1 MGTHI
6 SLSELNALVREVI
19 SLSMDE
25 AYWVVAEVSELR
37 TAANGHCYLELVEKD
52 ASGRGLRAKA
62 SAHVWRNAWPLL
74 RMHFEE
80 RTGQRL
86 SAGMKVLVQVEVEFH
101 ELYGYSLNVTDI
113 DPTYT
118 LGDLAQQRQEIL
130 RQLEADGVLTLNK
143 ELPLPRPLPRIAVV
157 SSASAAGY
165 GDFIRQLD
173 ASPYRFEVT
182 LFPAVMQ
189 GGDVEQSIIAALD
202 EIASRQEAFAC
213 VCILRGGGAV
223 SDLQGFESYA
233 LAANVAQ
240 FPLPVLTGIGHER
253 DDTVIDLVAHTRLKT
268 PTAVAAFLIE
278 TCHGEEELLSDL
290 ETRIC
295 AGAAQKLRREQE
307 RFARTAGRI
316 RLSAAQFSSRGRERL
331 LRLGNRMTLAAQGRI
346 AAERTALGRLAERL
360 PALTQSRMERERN
373 RLALHEKHISLA
385 SPERILSL
393 GYSITTR
400 DGRIVRDAEALQ
412 PGDIIETRLSKG
424 TVRSRITEENEKR

>member
-1 MGTHI
+1 MDTHI

-37 TAANGHCYLELVEKD
+37 TAANGHCYMELVEKD
-52 ASGRGLRAKA
+52 ATGRGLRAKA
-62 SAHVWRNAWPLL
+62 AAHVWRNTWPLL
-74 RMHFEE
+74 RSHFEE

-86 SAGMKVLVQVEVEFH
+86 AAGMKVLVQVEVEFH

-118 LGDLAQQRQEIL
+118 LGDMAQRRQEIL
-130 RQLEADGVLTLNK
+130 RQLEEDGVLTLNK
-143 ELPLPRPLPRIAVV
+143 ELPLPRPLTHIAVV

-165 GDFIRQLD
+165 GDFIRQLE
-173 ASPYRFEVT
+173 ASPYSFSVK

-189 GGDVEQSIIAALD
+189 GDGVEQSVISALD
-202 EIASRQEAFAC
+202 AIASSGEDFAC

-240 FPLPVLTGIGHER
+240 FPLPILTGIGHER

-278 TCHGEEELLSDL
+278 TCREEVELLQDL
-290 ETRIC
+290 EARVTTSV
-295 AGAAQKLRREQE
+295 AARLQREKE
-307 RFARTAGRI
+307 RFAQTAR
-316 RLSAAQFSSRGRERL
+316 RAQLSAVQFSSRGRERL
-331 LRLGNRMTLAAQGRI
+331 IRLGSRMALASRERIAKEHLRLA
-346 AAERTALGRLAERL
+346 RLAER
-360 PALTQSRMERERN
+360 AATTTTSRMERERN
-373 RLALHEKHISLA
+373 RLALIEKHLQMA
-385 SPERILSL
+385 SPDRILRL
-393 GYSITTR
+393 GYSITTIN
-400 DGRIVRDAEALQ
+400 GRIVKNAGDVR
-412 PGDIIETRLSKG
+412 PGDILETRLMKG
-424 TVRSRITEENEKR
+424 RLTSQVTEKHETS

>member
-37 TAANGHCYLELVEKD
+37 TAANGHCYMELVEKD
-52 ASGRGLRAKA
+52 ATGRGLRAKA
-62 SAHVWRNAWPLL
+62 AAHVWRNTWPLL
-74 RMHFEE
+74 RSHFEE

-86 SAGMKVLVQVEVEFH
+86 AAGMKVLVQVEVEFH

-118 LGDLAQQRQEIL
+118 LGDMAQRRQEIL
-130 RQLEADGVLTLNK
+130 RQLEEDGVLTLNK
-143 ELPLPRPLPRIAVV
+143 ELPLPRPLTHIAVV

-165 GDFIRQLD
+165 GDFIRQLE
-173 ASPYRFEVT
+173 ASPYSFCVK

-189 GGDVEQSIIAALD
+189 GDGVEQSVISALD
-202 EIASRQEAFAC
+202 AIASSGEDFGC

-233 LAANVAQ
+233 LAANVTQ
-240 FPLPVLTGIGHER
+240 FPLPILTGIGHER

-278 TCHGEEELLSDL
+278 TCREEVELLQDL
-290 ETRIC
+290 EARITTSVT
-295 AGAAQKLRREQE
+295 ARLQREKE
-307 RFARTAGRI
+307 RFAQTAR
-316 RLSAAQFSSRGRERL
+316 RAQLSAVQFSSRGRERL
-331 LRLGNRMTLAAQGRI
+331 IRLGSRMALASRERIAKEHLRLA
-346 AAERTALGRLAERL
+346 RLAER
-360 PALTQSRMERERN
+360 AASTTTSRMERERN
-373 RLALHEKHISLA
+373 RLALIEKHLQMA
-385 SPERILSL
+385 SPDRILRL
-393 GYSITTR
+393 GYSITTIN
-400 DGRIVRDAEALQ
+400 GRIVKNAGDVR
-412 PGDIIETRLSKG
+412 PGDILETRLMKG
-424 TVRSRITEENEKR
+424 RLTSQVTEKHETS